1 MEFVSL
7 VRARKLKWRVYEV
20 FSTEERNLPSNR
32 TLIFE
37 KLKSIVG
44 AENVTDNE
52 IILDAYM
59 GTTTASA
66 AVGQDRMSEYRRE
79 NVQEHKPGFVVR
91 AGSTNEIQEIVRLA
105 NQYKIAII
113 PVAAFTSTYY
123 ETTPEE
129 GCIMLDMR
137 RMKGIEIDEDIMT
150 VTFEPG
156 VTWAQAFRDLAL
168 KGYWVSAQAS
178 PASLQILG
186 ATSQAGM
193 HLPMNKHAVNYSTY
207 YSDLTIGAEIVLP
220 TGELLVTGS
229 AALPGTKPQAHRA
242 YGPALGH
249 IFLGSQGTLGIVVK
263 HTLPLWRIPEAH
275 VFVQGNFNHNNFK
288 GLANAMYKVMD
299 DQNHGI
305 SWAERVWAIYEGDG
319 TGTTGEWEFYVQ
331 IFGSKDLVD
340 FLRKWSEKIIL
351 EEGGKI
357 IANPR
362 MLEPET
368 DYSPQPY
375 EEWIYWRARAN
386 SIVQSPADLGTL
398 NVGGMASHDKLP
410 ELHDAAVKLL
420 AKHGI
425 PWSKIR
431 KGSASS
437 GVRSASYLSVSL
449 SVLFD
454 KNNPED
460 VKRANAV
467 REEWN
472 PILDKIT
479 GGKRVDR
486 YSMSETSGGK
496 DVVVYRITP
505 SAAKTQ
511 MPMLGEYY
519 QLLKKLKR
527 MLDPNHIMNP
537 GKFMDIEPY

>member
-1 MEFVSL
+1 
-7 VRARKLKWRVYEV
+7 
-20 FSTEERNLPSNR
+20 
-32 TLIFE
+32 
-37 KLKSIVG
+37 
-44 AENVTDNE
+44 
-52 IILDAYM
+52 
-59 GTTTASA
+59 
-66 AVGQDRMSEYRRE
+66 
-79 NVQEHKPGFVVR
+79 
-91 AGSTNEIQEIVRLA
+91 
-105 NQYKIAII
+105 
-113 PVAAFTSTYY
+113 
-123 ETTPEE
+123 
-129 GCIMLDMR
+129 
-137 RMKGIEIDEDIMT
+137 
-150 VTFEPG
+150 
-156 VTWAQAFRDLAL
+156 
-168 KGYWVSAQAS
+168 
-178 PASLQILG
+178 
-186 ATSQAGM
+186 
-193 HLPMNKHAVNYSTY
+193 VNFSTY

-249 IFLGSQGTLGIVVK
+249 IFLGAQGTLGIVVK

-275 VFVQGNFNHNNFK
+275 VYVQGNFKHTNFK

-331 IFGSKDLVD
+331 IFGGRDLVD
-340 FLRKWSEKIIL
+340 FLRKWSENVIVA
-351 EEGGKI
+351 EGGTL

-362 MLEPET
+362 MLDPET

-386 SIVQSPADLGTL
+386 SIVQYPADLGTL
-398 NVGGMASHDKLP
+398 NVGGMASYDKLP
-410 ELHDAAVKLL
+410 QVHDAAVKLL
-420 AKHGI
+420 RKHGI

-431 KGSASS
+431 KGSARSN
-437 GVRSASYLSVSL
+437 VRSASYLSMAL

-454 KNNPED
+454 KNNPEE
-460 VKRANAV
+460 VKRAEAV
-467 REEWN
+467 RQEWG
-472 PILDKIT
+472 PILNKIT

-486 YSMSETSGGK
+486 YSMSEASGGK
-496 DVVVYRITP
+496 EVVVYRITP
-505 SAAKTQ
+505 IAAKTQ

-537 GKFMDIEPY
+537 GKFMDVEPY

>member
-1 MEFVSL
+1 MMVLATHNL
-7 VRARKLKWRVYEV
+7 VHD
-20 FSTEERNLPSNR
+20 
-32 TLIFE
+32 

-66 AVGQDRMSEYRRE
+66 AVGQDRMTEYRRE
-79 NVQEHKPGFVVR
+79 KVKEHRPGFVVR
-91 AGSTNEIQEIVRLA
+91 AGSKEEVQEIVRLA
-105 NQYKIAII
+105 NQHKIPII

-156 VTWAQAFRDLAL
+156 VTWAQAFRDLAV

-193 HLPMNKHAVNYSTY
+193 HLPMNKHAVNNSTY

-220 TGELLVTGS
+220 TGELLVVGS
-229 AALPGTKPQAHRA
+229 ASLPGTKPQAHRA

-263 HTLPLWRIPEAH
+263 HTLPLWRIPESR
-275 VFVQGNFNHNNFK
+275 VIVQGNFKHQNFK
-288 GLANAMYKVMD
+288 GLANAMHKIMD

-305 SWAERVWAIYEGDG
+305 SWAERVWAVYEGDG
-319 TGTTGEWEFYVQ
+319 TGATGEWEFYVL
-331 IFGSKDLVD
+331 IFGSNELVD
-340 FLRKWSEKIIL
+340 FLREWSEKIIVD
-351 EEGGKI
+351 EGGKLI
-357 IANPR
+357 SPTR
-362 MLEPET
+362 HYDPET
-368 DYSPQPY
+368 DYSPQMY
-375 EEWIYWRARAN
+375 EEFIYWRGRAN
-386 SIVQSPADLGTL
+386 SIVQYPPDLGNL
-398 NVGGMASHDKLP
+398 GVGGATTYDKIA
-410 ELHDAAVKLL
+410 ELHDAAMKVL

-431 KGSASS
+431 KGMAMAPIRNATYLNV
-437 GVRSASYLSVSL
+437 GLSYLY
-449 SVLFD
+449 D
-454 KNNPED
+454 KKNPEE
-460 VKRANAV
+460 VKRANAIL
-467 REEWN
+467 EEWG
-472 PILDKIT
+472 PILYKLT
-479 GGKRVDR
+479 GGKRIGF
-486 YSMSETSGGK
+486 YAMSEASGGK
-496 DVVVYRITP
+496 EVVVYRMTP
-505 SAAKTQ
+505 TAAKTQ